1 MGRHISFTFLSR
13 TLVRVATWGVFSE
26 RKVNISFTPHSHAGC
41 NKGEAAGGLPDGPFT
56 LHSRADCNP
65 MVQKPVVFPCPFSP
79 HSRADCNQQVDGLH
93 WKRYPSL
100 RTLVRIATA
109 YMHKMFGACTDY
121 YVHLNL
127 IECEGRPGDPG
138 SYSHYLDF
146 GTGSRPLILVRSSY
160 TKYVCFRL
168 AQTQPQICDG

>member
-1 MGRHISFTFLSR
+1 MRVATKEKRPEVYLMDPSLC
-13 TLVRVATWGVFSE
+13 TLVRIATQWS
-26 RKVNISFTPHSHAGC
+26 K
-41 NKGEAAGGLPDGPFT
+41 
-56 LHSRADCNP
+56 NP
-65 MVQKPVVFPCPFSP
+65 LFSP
-79 HSRADCNQQVDGLH
+79 V
-93 WKRYPSL
+93 PSL

-127 IECEGRPGDPG
+127 IECEGRPGGPG